1 VKEEMICYCFRY
13 SAKDIVRDYFDHGY
27 STILE
32 QIKNEKMLGNCQCGI
47 KNPKGK

>member
-1 VKEEMICYCFRY
+1 VKEKMICYCFHY
-13 SAKDIVRDYFDHGY
+13 TKNDIVRDYFDHGY

-32 QIKNEKMLGNCQCGI
+32 QIKGGKMLGNCQCGI